1 MCSECR
7 ARGVAGAQ
15 FDAQYM
21 VRNLG
26 KPGVRGPLGRDEV
39 IRGIAKN
46 RYGPDD
52 RISAVGGA
60 ETAIAEH
67 PEFRAAFIPGSEMD
81 RQIEKVR
88 EELSQVLQR
97 AKRKQLLN
105 TGFAAALFGMAGGLM
120 WLSAGSRLLV
130 MPSWMMDRVEE
141 QVTWVKDRVD
151 PPPVYAALVGAEELP
166 HGDWLM
172 ANPADDDGM
181 AFHRGMQG
189 LWLSDYRDLG
199 SHRREFLAA
208 GARAPLD
215 PMPMVGLIGIN
226 AQMLDTRPEL
236 LGEIARAQTR
246 LDMLSVEGPAV
257 QTAVGA
263 RLLAQGQRTAASQIT
278 EECALLDPLC
288 GLVHGEANSDVD
300 AIEAIIG
307 KVGEAPRA
315 LRSLAA
321 AALTSR
327 AWSPLKE
334 AGDRLLVASPN
345 DAAGH
350 EILARFYAAMGDWEQ
365 GQKSARAALA
375 LGSERA
381 DILHLVAAVS
391 MANGRPNQETVDLF
405 EQLVVHP
412 HLGGHANRQTALVQA
427 AQVHV
432 LSGDLA
438 RARELID
445 AALDAEAGDPNASVV
460 LADILYKDGRHGDA
474 ETVVRE
480 IDSSSLDPAQAAMV
494 HLWSARLY
502 LEMGKQRMART
513 ELEEAERNAPDWA
526 LVLEELAWAKIQSGD
541 LVGASQAVESMVF
554 LEPYRDRPFAPLT
567 TGALLAPGHR
577 RLASPMLRA
586 MDGDVRYEEHRIAI
600 SAILAWWVNRAGHHD
615 QLLDAIEFEGDNLA
629 LNGALA
635 LSAFDRGDWTVA
647 AERSL
652 AVSGRRPGLAIMH
665 SIRGRSLAKLGR
677 LDEAKDPLKRSTKS
691 DLGGADLLRLAAGVW
706 TEAGDPAAARE
717 LLEEAKAAS
726 PEDPRIRKALFALPN
741 DKK

>member
-1 MCSECR
+1 MCAECR

-21 VRNLG
+21 VRNQG

-81 RQIEKVR
+81 LQIGRVR
-88 EELSQVLQR
+88 DELSQVLQR
-97 AKRKQLLN
+97 AKRKQRLN
-105 TGFAAALFGMAGGLM
+105 TAMAAGLFLMSGGLM
-120 WLSAGSRLLV
+120 WLSADSRLLV
-130 MPSWMMDRVEE
+130 MPASMMETVEE
-141 QVTWVKDRVD
+141 QVIWVQERVA
-151 PPPVYAALVGAEELP
+151 PPPEYTPLVTAGELP
-166 HGDWLM
+166 HSDWLM
-172 ANPADDDGM
+172 ANPADEDGM
-181 AFHRGMQG
+181 ALHRGMQG

-199 SHRREFLAA
+199 VHRREFLAA

-246 LDMLSVEGPAV
+246 LDMLSVDGPAV
-257 QTAVGA
+257 QTAVGT
-263 RLLAQGQRTAASQIT
+263 RLLAQGQRTAASQVT
-278 EECALLDPLC
+278 EECAAQDPLC
-288 GLVHGEANSDVD
+288 GLVHAEANSDVG
-300 AIEAIIG
+300 AIEAILG
-307 KVGEAPRA
+307 NVGEAPRA

-321 AALTSR
+321 AALSAR
-327 AWSPLKE
+327 AWSSLKD
-334 AGDRLLVASPN
+334 AGDRLLLASPK
-345 DAAGH
+345 DPSGY
-350 EILARFYAAMGDWEQ
+350 EIQARFYAAMGEWDA
-365 GQKSARAALA
+365 GQAAARSALA

-381 DILHLVAAVS
+381 DMLHLVAAAS
-391 MANGRPNQETVDLF
+391 MDKGRPSQETVALF
-405 EQLVVHP
+405 EELVAHP
-412 HLGGHANRQTALVQA
+412 HLGGHANRQTVLVQA
-427 AQVHV
+427 AQIQVR
-432 LSGDLA
+432 SGDLS

-445 AALDAEAGDPNASVV
+445 AALDAQAGDPNASIV

-474 ETVVRE
+474 ETVLRE
-480 IDSSSLDPAQAAMV
+480 IDSSSLEAAQAAMV

-502 LEMGKQRMART
+502 LEMGKQRMGRT

-526 LVLEELAWAKIQSGD
+526 PVLEELAWAKIQSGD
-541 LVGASQAVESMVF
+541 LVGASEAVEAMVF
-554 LEPYRDRPFAPLT
+554 LEPHRERAQAPLT

-586 MDGDVRYEEHRIAI
+586 MDGDVRYEKHRVAI
-600 SAILAWWVNRAGHHD
+600 SAILAWWVKRSGHHD
-615 QLLDAIEFEGDNLA
+615 QLLDAIDSEDDNLA

-635 LSAFDRGDWTVA
+635 LSAFEKGDWAVA

-652 AVSGRRPGLAIMH
+652 AVSGRRPGLAVMH
-665 SIRGRSLAKLGR
+665 SIRGRALAKMGR
-677 LDEAKDPLKRSTKS
+677 TDEAKDPLKRSTKS
-691 DLGGADLLRLAAGVW
+691 DLGRADLLRFAAKVSA
-706 TEAGDPAAARE
+706 EAGDPTAARD
-717 LLEEAKAAS
+717 LLEQAKS
-726 PEDPRIRKALFALPN
+726 ERPEDPRIRRALFALPSE
-741 DKK
+741 KK